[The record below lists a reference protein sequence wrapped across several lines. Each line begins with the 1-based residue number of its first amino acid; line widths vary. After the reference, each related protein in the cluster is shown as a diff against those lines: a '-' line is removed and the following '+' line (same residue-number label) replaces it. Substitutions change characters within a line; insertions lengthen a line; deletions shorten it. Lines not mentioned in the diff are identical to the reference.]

1 MLAKN
6 QPSYKGEKQM
16 SNKEKILE
24 LYFHKG
30 LKQVEIAKILNISPN
45 AISKVLLK
53 SEDYQ
58 KEKEERKKKSKEKH
72 LENTKKIMLKKRAEI
87 KFKNNEDERV
97 IRKMHEEA
105 SIELSGNKKLSD
117 RAYRDWNTSAYEY
130 NLAKR
135 RFEFREELGRS
146 YAVKKHF
153 S

>member
-1 MLAKN
+1 
-6 QPSYKGEKQM
+6 M

-24 LYFHKG
+24 LYFHEG
-30 LKQVEIAKILNISPN
+30 LKQVEIARILNISPN

-58 KEKEERKKKSKEKH
+58 KEKEERKRKSKEKH
-72 LENTKKIMLKKRAEI
+72 IADTKKIMLKKRDAIEFHN
-87 KFKNNEDERV
+87 KVDERI

-146 YAVKKHF
+146 YAVKKYLKDTY
-153 S
+153 